1 MRFRQGG
8 FLEHPEDYKDDPIP
22 PAKKEYY

>member
-8 FLEHPEDYKDDPIP
+8 FLEHPEDYVEESIAPQQKT
-22 PAKKEYY
+22 YY